1 MRPLVAAGCLLPA
14 ELGDLR
20 RIEVLRL
27 ADNHFRGNVPMTMAN
42 LKACK
47 ELVSDSESTATDP
60 HLGTPTELTPT
71 APSLP
76 PIRPTHEDLEPE

>member
-60 HLGTPTELTPT
+60 SNRPPPRDPHRTHPHRPIPPTY
-71 APSLP
+71 S
-76 PIRPTHEDLEPE
+76 THP

>member
-1 MRPLVAAGCLLPA
+1 MLHVVPLPVPHPPRGTTTLTLNVSFILPKSTRPPLAAGCLLPA

-42 LKACK
+42 LKSCK
-47 ELVSDSESTATDP
+47 ELVSE
-60 HLGTPTELTPT
+60 
-71 APSLP
+71 
-76 PIRPTHEDLEPE
+76 